1 MKRTF
6 IATMAVALAT
16 ALLPGVAL
24 AADPPPNDD
33 FGNATTIT
41 ALPFSAKISTIGAT
55 KSADD
60 PTACHYWG
68 ESTVWTRYTAQED
81 GFLRVSSSGGPA
93 IGVYTGDR
101 GALALVPGACTYYTG
116 FSADVFPV
124 KAGTTYHFALIESY
138 AWNGREFTFDLTTI
152 PAAANDDRA
161 SAAVTGFPATL
172 EGDLRR
178 ATSEPDELM
187 ASCDPGAGQS
197 VWYRYTPDRT
207 RSVQVTRASGYTVLS
222 VHRATGLSELDCA
235 GASDYYGPV
244 FLATAGES
252 YLIRAAHNVE
262 QAGQFELNLVN
273 APAIKP
279 SAYATPDRPSTFD
292 DVQFSPYAGDPLSR
306 ELVGG
311 EIQFGDGATSPFTGT
326 QAVGHR
332 YAKDGKYTVRVT
344 GTTKDGRTG
353 TTEQVLEVT
362 THDVKL
368 TWLSLP
374 ATARAGDTK
383 RIKVSVTNTRYDED
397 VRVSLKRKTTSGYY
411 EEIGYLTQRVAASPT
426 GKVEFP
432 FAYTYTAADAAAG
445 QVEFKLVAEL
455 NRWEYDD
462 AQPADNELVAVTA
475 VRAAATTPAN
485 AAIS

>member
-1 MKRTF
+1 MRTF
-6 IATMAVALAT
+6 IATMAAALAA

-24 AADPPPNDD
+24 AADPPANDD
-33 FGNATTIT
+33 FDNATTIT
-41 ALPFSAKISTIGAT
+41 ALPFSAQISTVGAT
-55 KSADD
+55 KSTDD

-81 GFLRVSSSGGPA
+81 GFLRVSSAGGPA

-101 GALALVPGACTYYTG
+101 GALALVPGACTYNTG

-124 KAGTTYHFALIESY
+124 KAGTTYHFALIENY

-152 PAAANDDRA
+152 PAAANDNRA
-161 SAAVTGFPATL
+161 AATITGFPATL

-178 ATSEPDELM
+178 ATSEPNELT
-187 ASCDPGAGQS
+187 ASCGPDADQS

-207 RSVQVTRASGYTVLS
+207 RSVHVSQPNSTVLN
-222 VHRATGLSELDCA
+222 VRRAADLSEVDCA
-235 GASDYYGPV
+235 GNSDYHGLV
-244 FLATAGES
+244 FTATAGES
-252 YLIRAAHNVE
+252 YLIRVAQNVE
-262 QAGQFELNLVN
+262 DAGQFELNLAN

-279 SAYATPDRPSTFD
+279 GAYATPDQPSIFD
-292 DVQFSPYAGDPLSR
+292 DVRFSPYAGDSLDSA
-306 ELVGG
+306 LVSG
-311 EIQFGDGATSPFTGT
+311 EIQFGDGATTPFAGT
-326 QAVGHR
+326 QAVSHR

-353 TTEQVLEVT
+353 TTEQTLEVA

-368 TWLSLP
+368 SGLSLP
-374 ATARAGDTK
+374 ATARAGETK
-383 RIKVSVTNTRYDED
+383 RIKVSVGNTRYDEN
-397 VRVSLKRKTTSGYY
+397 VRVALMRKSVHGYY
-411 EEIGYLTQRVAASPT
+411 EEIGYTTQRVAASPS

-455 NRWEYDD
+455 NSWNYED
-462 AQPADNELVAVTA
+462 AQPADNEIVAVTT
-475 VRAAATTPAN
+475 VRAAAKTPAN
-485 AAIS
+485 AKIS

>member
-6 IATMAVALAT
+6 IATMAAALAT

-24 AADPPPNDD
+24 AAGPPANDD

-41 ALPFSAKISTIGAT
+41 ALPFSTKISTVGAT
-55 KSADD
+55 KSTDD

-101 GALALVPGACTYYTG
+101 GALALVPGACTYNTG
-116 FSADVFPV
+116 FSVDVFPV
-124 KAGTTYHFALIESY
+124 KAGTTYHFALVEDY

-161 SAAVTGFPATL
+161 SATVTGFPATL

-178 ATSEPDELM
+178 ATSEPDELA
-187 ASCDPGAGQS
+187 ASCGSGADQS

-207 RSVQVTRASGYTVLS
+207 RSVQVSRSGNTVLS
-222 VHRATGLSELDCA
+222 VHRAADLSEVDCA
-235 GASDYYGPV
+235 GNSDYYGLV
-244 FLATAGES
+244 FTATAGES
-252 YLIRAAHNVE
+252 YLIRAAQSVE

-273 APAIKP
+273 APAIRP
-279 SAYATPDRPSTFD
+279 SAYATPDRPSVFD
-292 DVQFSPYAGDPLSR
+292 DVQFSPYAGDPLNR
-306 ELVGG
+306 ALVSG
-311 EIQFGDGATSPFTGT
+311 EIQFGDGTTTPFTGT

-332 YAKDGKYTVRVT
+332 YAEDGRYTVRVT

-353 TTEQVLEVT
+353 TTEQVLEVA

-368 TWLSLP
+368 TGLSLP
-374 ATARAGDTK
+374 ASARAGDTK
-383 RIKVSVTNTRYDED
+383 RIKVSVTNTRYDEN

-411 EEIGYLTQRVAASPT
+411 EEIGYQTQRVAASPT

-455 NRWEYDD
+455 GGWEYDD
-462 AQPADNELVAVTA
+462 AQPADNELRAVTA
-475 VRAAATTPAN
+475 VRAAARTPAN

>member
-6 IATMAVALAT
+6 IATMAAALAT

-24 AADPPPNDD
+24 AADPPANDD
-33 FGNATTIT
+33 FGSATTIT
-41 ALPFSAKISTIGAT
+41 ALPFSAKISTAGAT
-55 KSADD
+55 RSTDD

-101 GALALVPGACTYYTG
+101 GALALVPGACTYNSG
-116 FSADVFPV
+116 FPADVFPV

-152 PAAANDDRA
+152 PAAANDNRA
-161 SAAVTGFPATL
+161 SATVTGFPATL

-178 ATSEPDELM
+178 ATSEPDELT
-187 ASCDPGAGQS
+187 ASCGPDADQS

-207 RSVQVTRASGYTVLS
+207 RSVHVSRSGSTVLS
-222 VHRATGLSELDCA
+222 VRHAADLSELDCA
-235 GASDYYGPV
+235 GNSDYHGLV
-244 FLATAGES
+244 FTATAGES
-252 YLIRAAHNVE
+252 YLIRAAQNAE

-279 SAYATPDRPSTFD
+279 SAYASPEQPSVFD
-292 DVQFSPYAGDPLSR
+292 DVQFTPYSGDSLGR
-306 ELVGG
+306 ELVSG
-311 EIQFGDGATSPFTGT
+311 EIQFGDGATTPFTGT

-353 TTEQVLEVT
+353 TTEQVLEVA

-368 TWLSLP
+368 TGLSLP

-383 RIKVSVTNTRYDED
+383 RIKVSVTNTRYDEN

-455 NRWEYDD
+455 DRWEYDD

-475 VRAAATTPAN
+475 VRAAAKTPAN